1 MGDLLILNGSPRA
14 PRSNSKEYAHL
25 FSGFCRQ
32 QTVYREITKSNHP
45 ELCQL
50 MEQFSDVV
58 LVFPL
63 YADSLP
69 VTLLNF
75 LKTLEAN
82 PPRHKPALSV
92 IINCGFLEPRQNDVA
107 VEMLRQYCQV
117 TGFPFGSVLEI
128 GSGEAILTTPFRIF
142 LKAKMRKL
150 AAAIAA
156 RKPETFQVT
165 MPISKGMFLR
175 ASTVYWSNYGKRNGV
190 SREAME
196 TMDIEGP

>member
-1 MGDLLILNGSPRA
+1 MGNLLILNGSPRA
-14 PRSNSKEYAHL
+14 PRSNSKQYAAL
-25 FSGFCRQ
+25 FSTYCRQ
-32 QTVYREITKSNHP
+32 RTEYREITKSNHL

-50 MEQFSDVV
+50 MEEFSDVV

-82 PPRHKPALSV
+82 PPQHKPTLSV
-92 IINCGFLEPRQNDVA
+92 EPRQNDIA
-107 VEMLRQYCQV
+107 VEMLRQYCRV
-117 TGFPFGSVLEI
+117 TGFPFGSVLKI

-150 AAAIAA
+150 AAAIDAH
-156 RKPETFQVT
+156 KSETLQVT

-175 ASTVYWSNYGKRNGV
+175 ASTVYWSNYGKRNGIT
-190 SREAME
+190 REAMK
-196 TMDIEGP
+196 TMDIERP

>member
-1 MGDLLILNGSPRA
+1 MGALLILNGSPRA
-14 PRSNSKEYAHL
+14 PRSNSKQYTAL
-25 FSGFCRQ
+25 FSNYCRQ
-32 QTVYREITKSNHP
+32 QTEYREISKSNHL

-50 MEQFSDVV
+50 MEEFSDVV

-82 PPRHKPALSV
+82 PPQHKPTLSV
-92 IINCGFLEPRQNDVA
+92 IINCGFLEPRQNDIA
-107 VEMLRQYCQV
+107 VEMLRQYCRV
-117 TGFPFGSVLEI
+117 TGFPFGSVLKI

-142 LKAKMRKL
+142 LKAKMKKL
-150 AAAIAA
+150 AAAIDAH
-156 RKPETFQVT
+156 KSETLQVT

-175 ASTVYWSNYGKRNGV
+175 ASTVYWSNYGKRNGIT
-190 SREAME
+190 REAMK
-196 TMDIEGP
+196 TMDIERP